1 MGAKTK
7 IDWCDATWNPVTGCL
22 HGCEYCYARNIA
34 YCFGA
39 VGWETNTENGLDGDF
54 YDGTGEN
61 HVLDKPA
68 MREWK
73 SGKITKAPYPFCFDP
88 TFHRYKLDEP
98 LRWKKPRN
106 IFVCSMA
113 DLFGDWVPDEWIKQ
127 VFEACE
133 AAPQHRYLFLTKNP
147 KRFKLL
153 RENGIKLPKG
163 CWIGTSISKDEEEYD
178 QYTGRTRYISDN
190 WDTDAEW
197 FVSVEPILTR
207 MSRNSIENLTAMNW
221 VIVGAETGRRK
232 EKIVPQKEWIEEIA
246 DKCKRC
252 RVPIFMKE
260 SLRGLMGEDFRQE
273 FPWEVSADD
282 A

>member
-7 IDWCDATWNPVTGCL
+7 IDWCDASWNPVTGCL

-34 YCFGA
+34 YRFGA
-39 VGWETNTENGLDGDF
+39 VGWETNTENGRDGDF

-98 LRWKKPRN
+98 LRWKKPRT

-113 DLFGDWVPDEWIKQ
+113 DLFGEWVPDEWIAE
-127 VFEACE
+127 VFRACE

-147 KRFKLL
+147 KRFRLL
-153 RENGIKLPKG
+153 RESGIKLPNG
-163 CWIGTSISKDEEEYD
+163 CWIGTSVSEDKEECD
-178 QYTGRTRYISDN
+178 QFTGRTRYISDN
-190 WDTDAEW
+190 WDTNAKW
-197 FVSVEPILTR
+197 FVSVEPILER
-207 MSRNSIENLTAMNW
+207 MSRNSIENLTAMHW
-221 VIVGAETGRRK
+221 VIVGAETGKRK

-246 DKCKRC
+246 DECKRC

-260 SLRGLMGEDFRQE
+260 SLRGLMGADFRQE
-273 FPWEVSADD
+273 FPWEDNRE
-282 A
+282 